1 MGRRASFYG
10 PLSSQAAWP
19 RPGTGS
25 VIEDV
30 WLWEMGGQGRQL
42 PVEGSWDTGI
52 LQDQVARGWGPHRCI
67 LQLPTFLLEIPGCQ
81 TEYADD
87 QS

>member
-25 VIEDV
+25 AIGDG

-42 PVEGSWDTGI
+42 PTEGSWDISI
-52 LQDQVARGWGPHRCI
+52 LPDQVARGRGSHR
-67 LQLPTFLLEIPGCQ
+67 LQLPTFLLEIPGYQPEC
-81 TEYADD
+81 ADD